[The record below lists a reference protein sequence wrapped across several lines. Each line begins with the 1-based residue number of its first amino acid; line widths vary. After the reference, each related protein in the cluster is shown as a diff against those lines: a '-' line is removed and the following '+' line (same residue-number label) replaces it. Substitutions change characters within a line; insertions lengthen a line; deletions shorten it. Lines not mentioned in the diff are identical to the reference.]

1 VRRPY
6 AIPQRRQANIRKA
19 IFFFENIF

>member
-6 AIPQRRQANIRKA
+6 AIPQRRQANIRMD